1 MASSN
6 FLRLR
11 IINACLKAIHHWE
24 RYKEEVIFKE
34 TERIINNNL
43 HSGFSIFGYQIIKP
57 NTREEVIKLLENK
70 SNDIP
75 DSIWYYFYKH
85 EYKPD
90 SLKKLQKILDLCN
103 NSNEHYVHL
112 NDDDI
117 NLIKDFFK
125 NDSRNDTITIN
136 DDEN

>member
-1 MASSN
+1 MASSD

-43 HSGFSIFGYQIIKP
+43 HSGFSIFGWQIIKP

-70 SNDIP
+70 SP
-75 DSIWYYFYKH
+75 DSILYYFYKH

-90 SLKKLQKILDLCN
+90 SLKKIQKILDLCYT
-103 NSNEHYVHL
+103 SNEYYVHL

-117 NLIKDFFK
+117 HLIKNFF
-125 NDSRNDTITIN
+125 RIV
-136 DDEN
+136 

>member
-11 IINACLKAIHHWE
+11 IINVCIKGIEYWNQ
-24 RYKEEVIFKE
+24 YKEKIIFEE
-34 TERIINNNL
+34 TERIIINNL
-43 HSGFSIFGYQIIKP
+43 HSGFSIFGWQIIKP

-70 SNDIP
+70 SP
-75 DSIWYYFYKH
+75 DSIRYYFYKH

-90 SLKKLQKILDLCN
+90 SLKKIQKILDLCYT
-103 NSNEHYVHL
+103 SNEYYVHL

-117 NLIKDFFK
+117 HSIKNFF
-125 NDSRNDTITIN
+125 
-136 DDEN
+136 